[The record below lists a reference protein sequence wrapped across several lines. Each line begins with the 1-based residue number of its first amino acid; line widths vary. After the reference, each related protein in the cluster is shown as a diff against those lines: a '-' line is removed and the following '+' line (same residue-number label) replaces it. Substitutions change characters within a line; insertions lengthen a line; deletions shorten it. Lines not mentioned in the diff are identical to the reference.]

1 MLHGSVGRRLSPA
14 AGILPTNGQ
23 QWPHTAAPDNANGK
37 TAPMSFSDAIIEV
50 IGAHECPLYRVGDA
64 LRIENTAII
73 PPPFKSTCI
82 ILAGDILEV
91 IIRYGVIE
99 SDRKYRFDCSE
110 CTGFIKL
117 EYRRQPPRPARAPD
131 QDLDPVVDILAKFS
145 LFQSLGHDNVRELVS
160 FLHLKRYE
168 PGDIIIRKGD
178 PGQNLFI
185 IVSGRVEV
193 IGKEEISIATLGKG
207 EIFGEMSL
215 LSGDPVGA
223 TIRVLTPTKV
233 LYLNGEDFKGVLQ
246 RFPSL
251 QMYLA
256 CLLARRL
263 AKTNVMMFEELSSG
277 MIGKLSE
284 MPPAGLFQMCNL
296 NQKTGLLILELSRGN
311 AEVAFRDGELVR
323 AEYHGL
329 EGKLAVYDI
338 LKERE
343 GRFKLVPELCAEDQ
357 QAPVLGEFMKL
368 LMEGVRQID
377 EARNPEVS

>member
-1 MLHGSVGRRLSPA
+1 MLHGNIGRRLSPA
-14 AGILPTNGQ
+14 AGILPTDGQ

-91 IIRYGVIE
+91 IIRYGAIE

-193 IGKEEISIATLGKG
+193 IGKEDISIATLG
-207 EIFGEMSL
+207 
-215 LSGDPVGA
+215 
-223 TIRVLTPTKV
+223 
-233 LYLNGEDFKGVLQ
+233 
-246 RFPSL
+246 
-251 QMYLA
+251 
-256 CLLARRL
+256 
-263 AKTNVMMFEELSSG
+263 
-277 MIGKLSE
+277 
-284 MPPAGLFQMCNL
+284 
-296 NQKTGLLILELSRGN
+296 
-311 AEVAFRDGELVR
+311 
-323 AEYHGL
+323 
-329 EGKLAVYDI
+329 
-338 LKERE
+338 
-343 GRFKLVPELCAEDQ
+343 
-357 QAPVLGEFMKL
+357 
-368 LMEGVRQID
+368 
-377 EARNPEVS
+377 